1 VLPVAEASQGESS
14 RTPSPAELRQTTYIE
29 EMSMGLP
36 QSEIEKWTVEV
47 TRMKMTFYDKAGA
60 RC

>member
-1 VLPVAEASQGESS
+1 
-14 RTPSPAELRQTTYIE
+14 
-29 EMSMGLP
+29 MGLP